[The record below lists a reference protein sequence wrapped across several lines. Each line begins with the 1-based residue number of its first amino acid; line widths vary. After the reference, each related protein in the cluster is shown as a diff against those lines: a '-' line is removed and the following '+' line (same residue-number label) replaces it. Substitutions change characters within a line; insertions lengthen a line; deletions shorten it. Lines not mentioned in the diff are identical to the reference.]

1 MLLDNQLDLSLDKSE
16 HLEALKKATQEDT
29 QQCQHDSILCG
40 FEEYW
45 NRIGLIHKFFFYF
58 QQVLSLPLNL
68 RIPTRGVVATY
79 AM

>member
-1 MLLDNQLDLSLDKSE
+1 MSARQHSMRIRGI
-16 HLEALKKATQEDT
+16 LESNWFDPQV
-29 QQCQHDSILCG
+29 
-40 FEEYW
+40 
-45 NRIGLIHKFFFYF
+45 FFYF